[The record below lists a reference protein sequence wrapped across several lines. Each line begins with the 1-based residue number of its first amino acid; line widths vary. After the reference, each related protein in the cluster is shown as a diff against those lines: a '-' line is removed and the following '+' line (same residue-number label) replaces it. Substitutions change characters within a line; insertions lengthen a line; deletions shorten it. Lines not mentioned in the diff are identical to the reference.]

1 MKLHDFL
8 PRMFAIAAM
17 NQFGDGR
24 IKTLVD
30 TAEPREPVEGLVP
43 DELRRPLLIGRR
55 GKGTRKQRKAQREK
69 AS

>member
-24 IKTLVD
+24 IKRLAD
-30 TAEPREPVEGLVP
+30 TPEPREPVIGSAPE
-43 DELRRPLLIGRR
+43 DLRRPLLIGRR
-55 GKGTRKQRKAQREK
+55 GKGTRKQRKGQ
-69 AS
+69 SDH